1 MQHIKSREFS
11 MQRSTD
17 EHEGAA
23 AALHRNATAQPV
35 AIGMRDVNKY
45 YGSFHALKN
54 ITLRVMSGDIVV
66 LCGPS
71 GSGKSTLIRTI
82 NHLEKHNSGTITV
95 NGIELTRNSRTIQ
108 AVRAQT
114 GMVFQSFNLFP
125 HLTVLQNCTFALRLA
140 QKMPKDQAN
149 DLAMAKLAEV
159 NITAQASK
167 YPTALS
173 GGQQQRVAI
182 ARALCLKPPILLFD
196 EPTSALDPESV
207 GSVLRIMEQLAETG
221 ITMVCVTHEL
231 GFARNVADHCVFME
245 NGEVVEQAPKDR
257 FFGSPESARLQ
268 RFLAKI
274 IH

>member
-1 MQHIKSREFS
+1 MRRSIKDPDFEAGLTNETLSNQS
-11 MQRSTD
+11 VVID
-17 EHEGAA
+17 
-23 AALHRNATAQPV
+23 
-35 AIGMRDVNKY
+35 MRDVNKY
-45 YGSFHALKN
+45 YGLFHALKN
-54 ITLRVMSGDIVV
+54 ITLSIKSGDIVV

-71 GSGKSTLIRTI
+71 GSGKSTLIRTV

-95 NGIELTRNSRTIQ
+95 NGIELKHDTKSVQ
-108 AVRAQT
+108 AVRSQL

-140 QKMPKDQAN
+140 QKMQKNHAIE
-149 DLAMAKLAEV
+149 LAMEKLAEV
-159 NITAQASK
+159 NIAAQADK
-167 YPTALS
+167 YPAALS

-207 GSVLRIMEQLAETG
+207 GSVLKIMEQLAETG

-245 NGEVVEQAPKDR
+245 NGEIVEQAPTDR
-257 FFGSPESARLQ
+257 FFANPESARLKH
-268 RFLAKI
+268 FLSQI
-274 IH
+274 LH